1 MYRPSHFQE
10 DRPEVLHA
18 LIRAHPLAQL
28 VTAGGQGIEANPLP
42 MLIDPAASPNGTLR
56 GHLARANDQVA
67 ALRAVGQALVIFQG
81 PQAYVSPSWYPSKA
95 EHGKVVPTWNYVAV
109 HAWGVPKVID
119 DAAWLRRL
127 IEDLTISQEQHRPNP
142 WAVGD
147 SPEEF
152 IDTMVKAIVGI
163 EIPIDR
169 IEGKWKLSQN
179 RSDPD
184 RRGVAEGLRAEG
196 NETMAELVEDDSMNQ
211 AESIIDRYRDTL
223 HVLAK

>member
-1 MYRPSHFQE
+1 MYRPPYFRE

-18 LIRAHPLAQL
+18 LIRTHPFAQL
-28 VTAGGQGIEANPLP
+28 ITTGEQGLMANPLP
-42 MLIDPAASPNGTLR
+42 LLIDPAASSNGTLR

-67 ALRAVGQALVIFQG
+67 ALRAGGQALVIFQG
-81 PQAYVSPSWYPSKA
+81 PQAYVSPSWYPGKA

-109 HAWGVPKVID
+109 HAWGVPRVID

-127 IEDLTISQEQHRPNP
+127 VEDLTVSQEQGRPNP

-147 SPEEF
+147 APADF
-152 IDTMVKAIVGI
+152 IATMVKAIVGI

-179 RSDPD
+179 RSEPD
-184 RRGVAEGLRAEG
+184 RRGVVDGLRVEG
-196 NETMAELVEDDSMNQ
+196 NETMAGLVEG
-211 AESIIDRYRDTL
+211 TL
-223 HVLAK
+223 

>member
-1 MYRPSHFQE
+1 MYRPSYFRE

-18 LIRAHPLAQL
+18 LIRTHPFAQL
-28 VTAGGQGIEANPLP
+28 ITTGEQGLAANPLP
-42 MLIDPAASPNGTLR
+42 MLVDPEASTNGTLR

-67 ALRAVGQALVIFQG
+67 ALREGGQALVIFQG

-127 IEDLTISQEQHRPNP
+127 IEDLTVSQEQHRPKP

-147 SPEEF
+147 APGEF
-152 IDTMVKAIVGI
+152 IDTMVRAIVGI

-179 RSDPD
+179 RSEPD
-184 RRGVAEGLRAEG
+184 RRGVIEGLRGEG
-196 NETMAELVEDDSMNQ
+196 NEAMAGLVEG
-211 AESIIDRYRDTL
+211 AL
-223 HVLAK
+223 

>member
-1 MYRPSHFQE
+1 MYRPSHFRE

-18 LIRAHPLAQL
+18 LIRTHPFAQL
-28 VTAGGQGIEANPLP
+28 ITAGEEGLVANPLP
-42 MLIDPAASPNGTLR
+42 LLLDPEASANGTLR

-67 ALRAVGQALVIFQG
+67 ALSAGGQALVIFQG

-109 HAWGVPKVID
+109 HAWGTPRVID

-127 IEDLTISQEQHRPNP
+127 IADLTVAQEQHRPAP

-147 SPEEF
+147 APEDF

-169 IEGKWKLSQN
+169 IEGKWKVSQN
-179 RSDPD
+179 RSEPD
-184 RRGVAEGLRAEG
+184 RRGVAEGLRADG
-196 NETMAELVEDDSMNQ
+196 DSAMADLVE
-211 AESIIDRYRDTL
+211 AAR
-223 HVLAK
+223 

>member
-1 MYRPSHFQE
+1 MYRPSHFRE

-18 LIRAHPLAQL
+18 LIGAHPFAQL
-28 VTAGGQGIEANPLP
+28 VTAGEQGLIANPLP
-42 MLIDPAASPNGTLR
+42 LLIDPAASPNGTLR

-67 ALRAVGQALVIFQG
+67 ALSAGGQALVIFQG

-109 HAWGVPKVID
+109 HAWGVPRVID

-127 IEDLTISQEQHRPNP
+127 IEDLTVSQEQHRPEP

-147 SPEEF
+147 APEEF
-152 IDTMVKAIVGI
+152 IATMVNAIVGI

-179 RSDPD
+179 RSEPD
-184 RRGVAEGLRAEG
+184 RRGVVEGLRADG
-196 NETMAELVEDDSMNQ
+196 NAAMADLVEE
-211 AESIIDRYRDTL
+211 AR
-223 HVLAK
+223 